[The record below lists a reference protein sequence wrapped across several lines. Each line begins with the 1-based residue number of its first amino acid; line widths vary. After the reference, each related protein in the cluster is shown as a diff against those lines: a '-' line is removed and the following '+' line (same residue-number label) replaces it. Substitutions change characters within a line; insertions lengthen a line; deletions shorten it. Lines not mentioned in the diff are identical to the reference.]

1 MSKTFTINGANI
13 NDLETLYKELNKT
26 FMQNEDWALA
36 QSLDA
41 LNDLFYG
48 GIGSIPSGEPVTIT
62 WKNFEQNKRLFG
74 KDFTISWYEQKLDQS
89 QHYNIKWVRERL
101 AELRK
106 GTGKTY
112 FEIILEIIAEH
123 RNIRLVPA

>member
-1 MSKTFTINGANI
+1 MSKAFTINGANI

-26 FMQNEDWALA
+26 FMENEDWELA

-48 GIGSIPSGEPVTIT
+48 GIGNFPSGEPVTIT
-62 WKNFEQNKRLFG
+62 WENFEQNQRLFG

-123 RNIRLVPA
+123 KNIRLIPA

>member
-1 MSKTFTINGANI
+1 MSKAFTINGANI

-26 FMQNEDWALA
+26 FMQNEDWELA

-48 GIGSIPSGEPVTIT
+48 GIGSFPSGEPVTIT
-62 WKNFEQNKRLFG
+62 WENFEQNQRLFG
-74 KDFTISWYEQKLDQS
+74 KDFTIRWYEQKLDQS

-123 RNIRLVPA
+123 KNIRLIPA